1 MVIHSVNVRHKGQM
15 TLPADV
21 REELG
26 VRDGGKILLE
36 RQGNAWMLVRPDDL
50 VDKLAGSLHDY
61 AGDTPLQW
69 DREEVWTE
77 IAAERDD
84 RALRQDREHE
94 DE

>member
-26 VRDGGKILLE
+26 VRDGGRILIE
-36 RQGNAWMLVRPDDL
+36 RREDMWVLVRPVEL
-50 VDKLAGSLHDY
+50 VEELAGSLHEY
-61 AGDTPLQW
+61 AGESPLEW
-69 DREEVWTE
+69 DREELWTE

-84 RALRQDREHE
+84 RMLRQLGEE
-94 DE
+94 DGE